1 MLILSLWRAGVE
13 VTSKR
18 EPASES
24 LDCEGAQTGT
34 LNPKPSN
41 PKPLGRPAERERASG
56 ERANLPGIEACTL
69 QGFKARGQS

>member
-18 EPASES
+18 QPASES

-34 LNPKPSN
+34 LNPQP
-41 PKPLGRPAERERASG
+41 
-56 ERANLPGIEACTL
+56 
-69 QGFKARGQS
+69 